1 MTSSKRTNFSSPFGS
16 KSPDTL
22 LPALAV
28 IHSSTNITLAAANGI
43 TGSGVLIQMGTGT
56 TTPNASNTAYGG
68 LAALTHSPKKITMKT
83 SYLVAALFAEPP
95 PVNC

>member
-28 IHSSTNITLAAANGI
+28 INSSTNIALAAANGI
-43 TGSGVLIQMGTGT
+43 TGTGVLIQMKTGT
-56 TTPNASNTAYGG
+56 TTLSASNT
-68 LAALTHSPKKITMKT
+68 THSGFAGLTRGPK
-83 SYLVAALFAEPP
+83 ERQP
-95 PVNC
+95 

>member
-43 TGSGVLIQMGTGT
+43 TGTGVLIQTKAGT
-56 TTPNASNTAYGG
+56 TTLNASNTAYSG
-68 LAALTHSPKKITMKT
+68 
-83 SYLVAALFAEPP
+83 FAG
-95 PVNC
+95 

>member
-22 LPALAV
+22 LPALAA

-43 TGSGVLIQMGTGT
+43 TGAGVLIQMGTGT
-56 TTPNASNTAYGG
+56 TTPNASNTTYSYFAG
-68 LAALTHSPKKITMKT
+68 LTHCHKEK
-83 SYLVAALFAEPP
+83 
-95 PVNC
+95 